1 MPDRSFAT
9 PDNPIADAAQRE
21 RARLVR
27 FCAYLTGV
35 PHAAEDL
42 AQETLFEA
50 WRHAHELRDPG
61 RRAQWLAGIARNVCR
76 RWARSRAQ
84 ELSRLNSAG
93 PFEALSLEH
102 LPADD
107 FDLEA
112 ELERKELAELLDRA
126 LALIPPPTRDVL
138 VARYIEETPQKE
150 VARRLGISERTVG
163 VRLQRGKLYL
173 RRMLTG
179 TLIAEAAAY

>member
-21 RARLVR
+21 RAGLVR
-27 FCAYLTGV
+27 FCAYLTGN

-126 LALIPPPTRDVL
+126 LALIPPPMRDVL
-138 VARYIEETPQKE
+138 VSRYIEESPQKE
-150 VARRLGISERTVG
+150 VARRLGISEGTVG
-163 VRLQRGKLYL
+163 F
-173 RRMLTG
+173 
-179 TLIAEAAAY
+179 ASSAASSISAAC